1 MALLAHL
8 CWKIPEFS
16 LSEGSTPTSKTP
28 LSCGESQ
35 QGKAPQAGLV
45 SWAWGGFRQSRD
57 PGEAAGPVGRCHPSL
72 SVEESCSFNSMLSPK
87 QHDSQL
93 TSHRSPLK
101 LPLRLLPFPCGAQ
114 TELPG
119 PPWGWIPA
127 LLPASSLTPSSH
139 TDVGLDGPP
148 VSKGDVRPAKN
159 PRAGCPPSVGSP
171 APWGSSPTGPAT
183 RNSNKSKTKA
193 KDRLCQHVGC
203 RALKFCSFLCSQ

>member
-1 MALLAHL
+1 MGVPSLCRVGSGPFLVLAPEGSLHSLHLYELMALLAHL

-16 LSEGSTPTSKTP
+16 LSEGSAPTSKTP

-119 PPWGWIPA
+119 PPWG
-127 LLPASSLTPSSH
+127 
-139 TDVGLDGPP
+139 
-148 VSKGDVRPAKN
+148 
-159 PRAGCPPSVGSP
+159 
-171 APWGSSPTGPAT
+171 
-183 RNSNKSKTKA
+183 
-193 KDRLCQHVGC
+193 
-203 RALKFCSFLCSQ
+203 